1 MQFYS
6 KLRVVPN
13 LRRIPAIQ
21 AEWRRELAHNSGKA
35 PEGRMYGDRAAS
47 VIDLIWI
54 SDPFQLCE
62 WSASG
67 RHGSLAKERQTIVL
81 AQALIGP
88 IEPVK

>member
-1 MQFYS
+1 
-6 KLRVVPN
+6 
-13 LRRIPAIQ
+13 
-21 AEWRRELAHNSGKA
+21 
-35 PEGRMYGDRAAS
+35 MYGDRAAS